1 MGGEENER
9 MNEKVKESGRRRRE
23 RLTRDDRLV
32 RWSDD
37 LARPKGTMMGGEDQ
51 HSTLPVQA
59 PPNESLFF
67 WAPFPVLLLSVFVLP
82 SIMDRVKG

>member
-9 MNEKVKESGRRRRE
+9 MSEKVKESCRRRRE
-23 RLTRDDRLV
+23 RLTGDDRLL

-37 LARPKGTMMGGEDQ
+37 SARPEGTTMGGEDQ

-59 PPNESLFF
+59 PPNESLFL
-67 WAPFPVLLLSVFVLP
+67 WVPFPVPLLSVFVLP
-82 SIMDRVKG
+82 VIMN